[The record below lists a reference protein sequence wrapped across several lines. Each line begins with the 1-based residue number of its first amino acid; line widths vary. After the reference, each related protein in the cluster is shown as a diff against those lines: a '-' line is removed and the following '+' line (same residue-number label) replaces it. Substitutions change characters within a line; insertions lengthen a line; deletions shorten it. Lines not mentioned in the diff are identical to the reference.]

1 MSPSPTRLRT
11 FWPSSERGVRRE
23 QPTVQTTADIEQ
35 PGSEDAGT
43 VERTAY
49 RLGCGPWLLAFDVQ
63 WATGISEVFSLHPIP
78 RAPAWLTG
86 CTNADGLLVPV
97 VDLLQLMDPQASA
110 VADSGRGKVR
120 LLLGTHSAGDNEEAL
135 GLLFNG
141 LPQQIRFTPSALP
154 AAMELPPPL
163 HALAVGVASAHDGL
177 DALEIDTRRLID
189 LCIGQLD
196 AIEKKV

>member
-1 MSPSPTRLRT
+1 
-11 FWPSSERGVRRE
+11 
-23 QPTVQTTADIEQ
+23 VQTTVDTEQ
-35 PGSEDAGT
+35 PGREEADT

-49 RLGCGPWLLAFDVQ
+49 RLGCGHWLLAFDVQ

-78 RAPAWLTG
+78 RAPAWLSG

-110 VADSGRGKVR
+110 VAVSGGGKVR

-141 LPQQIRFTPSALP
+141 LPQQIHRPHPHLGIPKGCSHHLRIGSFRKDDPFW
-154 AAMELPPPL
+154 M
-163 HALAVGVASAHDGL
+163 L
-177 DALEIDTRRLID
+177 D
-189 LCIGQLD
+189 QLFR
-196 AIEKKV
+196 